1 MILLALPKLI
11 NQQEQAIE
19 LAILGLA
26 EYKLRDKF
34 KHLGVSSQ
42 DWEGM
47 RDEQKKKVLDRLHK
61 VSMDE
66 ASSNTTKISKI
77 IHRNYDN
84 TIMEQLLD
92 SGVDWTPREI
102 LCSIV
107 DKAMALVNKGAV
119 SLHGSDT
126 IVVESAS
133 NPCKPHVVN
142 LYPNEKTECECAGFL
157 SSSVCAHSVAA
168 CVKQKRIPGFCKW
181 LSPTKRNIGGINFL
195 KAITFGMSKGRGRKG
210 EKALR
215 KVRRSKVSETPT
227 TVLARVSDKRNCQ
240 SNQDENQQV
249 RQSRLQNK
257 TFAVCPSVHSPQRMP
272 QPQYARNP
280 LVLPATNVPQLPGS
294 ASYAYHPPMSQ
305 YTTASP
311 AMQSSPVSIQPMQST
326 PGFPSSIPGKF
337 MVYLLQFCPRQT
349 STCFG
354 YGNPLKQGAAIPDAP
369 NDLVVVS
376 KMQRE

>member
-1 MILLALPKLI
+1 MIRPVRQRAGLGSPPDRFTTNRSEQTNRSIQEFVKSESKGKKVDEFTFCVALSKLI

-19 LAILGLA
+19 LAILGLG

-77 IHRNYDN
+77 IRRNDN

-92 SGVDWTPREI
+92 SGVDWIPREI

-107 DKAMALVNKGAV
+107 DKAMALVNKEGAV
-119 SLHGSDT
+119 SLHGNDT

-133 NPCKPHVVN
+133 NPRKPHVVN
-142 LYPNEKTECECAGFL
+142 LYPNGKTGCDCAGFL

-181 LSPTKRNIGGINFL
+181 LSSTKRNIGGINFS
-195 KAITFGMSKGRGRKG
+195 KAITFGMPKGRGRKG
-210 EKALR
+210 EKAPR
-215 KVRRSKVSETPT
+215 KVGRSKVSETPT
-227 TVLARVSDKRNCQ
+227 TVLARVSDYEIARATKTKI
-240 SNQDENQQV
+240 
-249 RQSRLQNK
+249 NK
-257 TFAVCPSVHSPQRMP
+257 
-272 QPQYARNP
+272 
-280 LVLPATNVPQLPGS
+280 
-294 ASYAYHPPMSQ
+294 
-305 YTTASP
+305 
-311 AMQSSPVSIQPMQST
+311 
-326 PGFPSSIPGKF
+326 
-337 MVYLLQFCPRQT
+337 
-349 STCFG
+349 
-354 YGNPLKQGAAIPDAP
+354 
-369 NDLVVVS
+369 
-376 KMQRE
+376 